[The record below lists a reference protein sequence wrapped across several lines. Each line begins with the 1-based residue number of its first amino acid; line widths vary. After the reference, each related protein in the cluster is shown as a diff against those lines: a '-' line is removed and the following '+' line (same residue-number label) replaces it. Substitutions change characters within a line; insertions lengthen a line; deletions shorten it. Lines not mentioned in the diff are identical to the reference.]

1 MYYIC
6 IIRRK
11 RRNECYDATYSY
23 ILNRIYYR
31 KKKQKNKIGQSDC
44 KPEDFSFIRCKILKY
59 KISLSNDYIIE
70 SFDFILS
77 SPVFPHRNENVCYLF
92 FFTRI
97 SFVDIPRPSSRTL
110 SSQTRRIVDN

>member
-92 FFTRI
+92 FSPGYPLWIFP
-97 SFVDIPRPSSRTL
+97 VRPVEHFRHKHVEL
-110 SSQTRRIVDN
+110 